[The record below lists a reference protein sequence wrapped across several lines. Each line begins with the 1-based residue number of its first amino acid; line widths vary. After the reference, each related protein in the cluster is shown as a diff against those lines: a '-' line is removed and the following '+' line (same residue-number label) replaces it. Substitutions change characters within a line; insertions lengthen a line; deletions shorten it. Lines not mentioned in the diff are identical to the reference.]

1 MGLHRLTI
9 KAKLLASFGLLAA
22 IVVAL
27 SGFAIFALDGAN
39 ERFTGFVDGVNAR
52 VMLVNRIR
60 SAVDRR
66 AIAAR
71 NLVLATTD
79 EERVFEKAE
88 AERAHEEVQAGLAE
102 LEARLAAPGVTD
114 RARQLGGDIRRIENA
129 YGPVALGIVKLA
141 ADGQREAA
149 NQKINAECKPLLDA
163 LVKAVKVYA
172 SVGAELS
179 KRTLQEAEAR
189 AAWLRSIVIGVS
201 LASVALA
208 VGLGLV
214 ITRSLLR
221 ALGTEPAVLNEIT
234 RKIASGDL
242 APTPQA
248 QAAPKG
254 SVLESMAAM
263 QRSLAEI
270 VGAVRGAASAI
281 SVGSAQIAA
290 GNVDLSSRT
299 EEQASSLQ
307 QTVSTM
313 EQLTVTVRQNA
324 DNARQAN
331 TLSVDASAVA
341 LKGSA
346 EVGQVVETM
355 GDISRESVKIGEIT
369 GIIESIAFQTNIL
382 ALNAAVEAA
391 RAGEQG
397 RGFAVVAGEVRTL
410 AQRSASAAKEI
421 KGLIGQSSERVEA
434 GARLVQEAG
443 GIIDEIVTSV
453 QRVTQIVTEI
463 SSASAEQSTGIE
475 QVNIAVGQIEEVT
488 QQNAALVE
496 EASAAAQQMADQ
508 ADALRRAVAIF
519 RVDGAA
525 AQA

>member
-1 MGLHRLTI
+1 MTI

-234 RKIASGDL
+234 RKIASG
-242 APTPQA
+242 
-248 QAAPKG
+248 
-254 SVLESMAAM
+254 
-263 QRSLAEI
+263 
-270 VGAVRGAASAI
+270 
-281 SVGSAQIAA
+281 
-290 GNVDLSSRT
+290 
-299 EEQASSLQ
+299 
-307 QTVSTM
+307 
-313 EQLTVTVRQNA
+313 
-324 DNARQAN
+324 
-331 TLSVDASAVA
+331 
-341 LKGSA
+341 
-346 EVGQVVETM
+346 
-355 GDISRESVKIGEIT
+355 ISRRRPKRKPRRR
-369 GIIESIAFQTNIL
+369 
-382 ALNAAVEAA
+382 AACWSRWPPCSGAW
-391 RAGEQG
+391 RRSSG
-397 RGFAVVAGEVRTL
+397 RCVAPP
-410 AQRSASAAKEI
+410 APSRSARRRLRPVT
-421 KGLIGQSSERVEA
+421 LICP
-434 GARLVQEAG
+434 
-443 GIIDEIVTSV
+443 
-453 QRVTQIVTEI
+453 
-463 SSASAEQSTGIE
+463 
-475 QVNIAVGQIEEVT
+475 
-488 QQNAALVE
+488 
-496 EASAAAQQMADQ
+496 
-508 ADALRRAVAIF
+508 RAP
-519 RVDGAA
+519 RSRPPRCSRPSRPWSN
-525 AQA
+525 

>member
-234 RKIASGDL
+234 RQIASGDL

-397 RGFAVVAGEVRTL
+397 RGFAVVASEVRTL
-410 AQRSASAAKEI
+410 AQRSSSAAKQAGRTMHEVTLAVEKVTAIIHEI
-421 KGLIGQSSERVEA
+421 TQASE
-434 GARLVQEAG
+434 
-443 GIIDEIVTSV
+443 
-453 QRVTQIVTEI
+453 
-463 SSASAEQSTGIE
+463 EQTGGIE
-475 QVNIAVGQIEEVT
+475 QISHAMGQMDQVT
-488 QQNAALVE
+488 QHNAALVE
-496 EASAAAQQMADQ
+496 QAAAASQSLEQQGQELD
-508 ADALRRAVAIF
+508 RAVASF
-519 RVDGAA
+519 RLA
-525 AQA
+525 

>member
-1 MGLHRLTI
+1 MGLHRMTI

-71 NLVLATTD
+71 NLVLATTE

-179 KRTLQEAEAR
+179 KRTLQEAQAR
-189 AAWLRSIVIGVS
+189 AEWLRSIVIGVS

-242 APTPQA
+242 APIPHA
-248 QAAPKG
+248 QAAPMG

-270 VGAVRGAASAI
+270 VGAVRGVASAI

-331 TLSVDASAVA
+331 ALSVDASAVA
-341 LKGSA
+341 LKGST

-397 RGFAVVAGEVRTL
+397 RGFAVVASEVRTL
-410 AQRSASAAKEI
+410 AQRSSSAAEQAGRTMHEVTLAVEKVTAIIHEI
-421 KGLIGQSSERVEA
+421 TQASE
-434 GARLVQEAG
+434 
-443 GIIDEIVTSV
+443 
-453 QRVTQIVTEI
+453 
-463 SSASAEQSTGIE
+463 EQTGGIE
-475 QVNIAVGQIEEVT
+475 QISHAMGQMDQVT
-488 QQNAALVE
+488 QHNAALVE
-496 EASAAAQQMADQ
+496 QAAAASQSLEQQGQELD
-508 ADALRRAVAIF
+508 RAVASF
-519 RVDGAA
+519 RLA
-525 AQA
+525 

>member
-1 MGLHRLTI
+1 MGLHRMTI
-9 KAKLLASFGLLAA
+9 KAKLLASFSLLAA

-71 NLVLATTD
+71 NLVLATTE

-114 RARQLGGDIRRIENA
+114 RARQLGGDIRRIESA

-179 KRTLQEAEAR
+179 KRTLQEAQAR
-189 AAWLRSIVIGVS
+189 AEWLRSIVIGVS

-242 APTPQA
+242 APIPHA
-248 QAAPKG
+248 QAAPMG

-270 VGAVRGAASAI
+270 VGAVRGVASAI

-331 TLSVDASAVA
+331 ALSVDASAVA
-341 LKGSA
+341 LKGST

-397 RGFAVVAGEVRTL
+397 RGFAVVASEVRTL
-410 AQRSASAAKEI
+410 AQRSSSAAKDI
-421 KGLIGQSSERVEA
+421 KELIGASLEKISTGS
-434 GARLVQEAG
+434 GA
-443 GIIDEIVTSV
+443 
-453 QRVTQIVTEI
+453 
-463 SSASAEQSTGIE
+463 AEQAGRTMHEVTLAVEKVTAIIHEITQASEEQTGGIE
-475 QVNIAVGQIEEVT
+475 QISHAMGQMDQVT
-488 QQNAALVE
+488 QHNAALVE
-496 EASAAAQQMADQ
+496 QAAAASQSLEQQGQELD
-508 ADALRRAVAIF
+508 RAVASF
-519 RVDGAA
+519 RLA
-525 AQA
+525 

>member
-1 MGLHRLTI
+1 MTI

-179 KRTLQEAEAR
+179 KRTLQEAQAR
-189 AAWLRSIVIGVS
+189 AEWLRSIVIGVS

-221 ALGTEPAVLNEIT
+221 ALGTEPA
-234 RKIASGDL
+234 
-242 APTPQA
+242 
-248 QAAPKG
+248 
-254 SVLESMAAM
+254 
-263 QRSLAEI
+263 
-270 VGAVRGAASAI
+270 RGAQRDHPEDR
-281 SVGSAQIAA
+281 VGGSRA
-290 GNVDLSSRT
+290 DSPCSSR
-299 EEQASSLQ
+299 
-307 QTVSTM
+307 
-313 EQLTVTVRQNA
+313 A
-324 DNARQAN
+324 D
-331 TLSVDASAVA
+331 
-341 LKGSA
+341 
-346 EVGQVVETM
+346 
-355 GDISRESVKIGEIT
+355 GE
-369 GIIESIAFQTNIL
+369 
-382 ALNAAVEAA
+382 
-391 RAGEQG
+391 RAG
-397 RGFAVVAGEVRTL
+397 
-410 AQRSASAAKEI
+410 
-421 KGLIGQSSERVEA
+421 
-434 GARLVQEAG
+434 
-443 GIIDEIVTSV
+443 
-453 QRVTQIVTEI
+453 
-463 SSASAEQSTGIE
+463 
-475 QVNIAVGQIEEVT
+475 
-488 QQNAALVE
+488 
-496 EASAAAQQMADQ
+496 
-508 ADALRRAVAIF
+508 
-519 RVDGAA
+519 VDGRHAA
-525 AQA
+525 EPGGDRRGGAWRGQRHLGRLSADCGR